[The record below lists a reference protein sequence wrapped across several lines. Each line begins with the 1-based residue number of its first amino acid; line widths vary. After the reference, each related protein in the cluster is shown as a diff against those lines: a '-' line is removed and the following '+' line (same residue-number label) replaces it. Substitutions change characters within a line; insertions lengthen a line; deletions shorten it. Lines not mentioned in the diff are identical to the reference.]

1 MFKSLCFKFLTFG
14 LPLII
19 CSLSFA
25 ETGSS
30 APSGSATVLAE
41 VDGAKL
47 TLADFERKNPAGFF
61 HARNI
66 YYENQRKALDQF
78 IDEYLLERQA
88 QKENVTVPQLLEKHL
103 NGAIA
108 KDPSEDALRVY
119 YEGVETTQPYETV
132 RPQIVEAIRQRRLQ
146 KARSAYMESLRKE
159 AKIAIRL
166 AQPRAPMDLKDTPVR
181 GRADA
186 PVVIVEYAD
195 YECPYCQQLQ
205 PALDKLQ
212 AEYKEKLTFAFKDFP
227 LPGHANAEK
236 ASEAAHCAGVQGKYW
251 EYHDLLFSSK
261 QLALPQLKEHAR
273 TLHLDAKA
281 FDQCLDSGEKAALI
295 KGQAAEVI
303 GFGLQGTPAFLING
317 RFFGAGSSYD
327 ELHRIIEEELGASSA
342 PAVRRADATLR

>member
-1 MFKSLCFKFLTFG
+1 
-14 LPLII
+14 
-19 CSLSFA
+19 
-25 ETGSS
+25 
-30 APSGSATVLAE
+30 V
-41 VDGAKL
+41 
-47 TLADFERKNPAGFF
+47 
-61 HARNI
+61 
-66 YYENQRKALDQF
+66 LDQF
-78 IDEYLLERQA
+78 IDGYLLERQA
-88 QKENVTVPQLLEKHL
+88 QKAGVTVPQMLERHL
-103 NGAIA
+103 NSSIP
-108 KDPSEDALRVY
+108 KEDPPEAALRLY
-119 YEGVETTQPYETV
+119 YEGVETAQPYEAV
-132 RPQIVEAIRQRRLQ
+132 RGQIVEAIRQRRLA

-159 AKIAIRL
+159 AKIAVRL

-251 EYHDLLFSSK
+251 EYHDLLFSTK

-273 TLHLDAKA
+273 ALKLDAKV

-317 RFFGAGSSYD
+317 RFFGGGSSYE
-327 ELHRIIEEELGASSA
+327 ELRRIIEEELGASSA
-342 PAVRRADATLR
+342 LAAQPADTAKR